1 MYRGDGWWARVSRAE
16 WAWWAERR
24 RGAAAERGI
33 WAVSGS
39 SKVERRKA
47 HAVEECRARVSSGP
61 RRDGETVV

>member
-1 MYRGDGWWARVSRAE
+1 VGAGFESGMGVVG
-16 WAWWAERR
+16 
-24 RGAAAERGI
+24 GAAAERGI

-47 HAVEECRARVSSGP
+47 HVVEECRARVSSGP